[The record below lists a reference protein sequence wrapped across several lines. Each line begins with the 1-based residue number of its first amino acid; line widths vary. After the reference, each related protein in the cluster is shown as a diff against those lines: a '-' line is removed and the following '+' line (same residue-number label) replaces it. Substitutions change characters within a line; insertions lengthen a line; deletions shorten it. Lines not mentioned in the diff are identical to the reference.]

1 MNHSRTN
8 PRLIR
13 DCSLTSSEVLKRS
26 KRIHFQSE
34 LKNKSRALTI
44 NQNLPARLIS
54 CLRAISYK
62 RELSCKIDQ

>member
-13 DCSLTSSEVLKRS
+13 DCSLTSREVLKRS

-44 NQNLPARLIS
+44 NQNLPARLSS
-54 CLRAISYK
+54 C
-62 RELSCKIDQ
+62 